1 MGSGETEAA
10 RLTPLHAAG
19 RSKAS
24 VPSVALPVEPWVALK
39 PRPRLAK
46 AVQIRHWLAPP
57 LSAWAAAMIAS
68 RASTKPGL
76 HGWSFIASMTSCS
89 ETLLPAAV
97 LAQVAEKACA
107 PLGAH

>member
-24 VPSVALPVEPWVALK
+24 APSVALPLEPWVALK

-46 AVQIRHWLAPP
+46 AFQIRHWLAPP
-57 LSAWAAAMIAS
+57 LSAWSAERIAF

-76 HGWSFIASMTSCS
+76 HGCRFIPSMTSCS
-89 ETLLPAAV
+89 ERLLPAVGA
-97 LAQVAEKACA
+97 AKFAEKPCA
-107 PLGAH
+107 LISA